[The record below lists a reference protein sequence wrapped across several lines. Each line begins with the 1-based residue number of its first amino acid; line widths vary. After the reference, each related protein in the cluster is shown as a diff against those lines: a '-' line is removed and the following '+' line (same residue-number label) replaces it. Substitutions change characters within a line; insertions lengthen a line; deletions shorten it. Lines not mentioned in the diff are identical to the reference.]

1 MSSST
6 HAYDP
11 LLSSV
16 AHAVKEE
23 QIEYGF
29 IGKLQGLTYEYRAHI
44 HSRWFQP

>member
-11 LLSSV
+11 VLSSV

-29 IGKLQGLTYEYRAHI
+29 IGKLQGLKHEYRAHI
-44 HSRWFQP
+44 RSRWFQP